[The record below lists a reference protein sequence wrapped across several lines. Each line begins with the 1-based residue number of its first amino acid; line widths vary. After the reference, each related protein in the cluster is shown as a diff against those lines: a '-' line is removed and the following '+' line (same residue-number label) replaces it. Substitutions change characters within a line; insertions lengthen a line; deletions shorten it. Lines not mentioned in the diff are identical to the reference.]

1 MKQRLL
7 SYLVIISILVS
18 SSVAEFQV
26 NSRTISFQRDAAIA
40 MDAQGDFVVV
50 WNSYGQDGDS
60 GGIFGQLFGAS
71 GDSVGSEFQI
81 STTTTG
87 NQKAAAVAMDNTG
100 NFVVVWLGP
109 GISEDDIFAQ
119 RFDVNGQSLGNEFR
133 VNSNTDSRQLSP
145 QVAMSGTG
153 AFVVVWEREK
163 FWPPF
168 YVWDVLCQIYDCN
181 GATIGNEFEVNL
193 LLDCRYPD
201 VAMDDNGD
209 FTVVWMQDDDYHT
222 SKVVMVRQYNANGTA
237 KMDPSQVS
245 TIDFSSITRPS
256 IGMDG
261 SGHFVVVWDGDPELA
276 GQDDI
281 HARRYNFNGTA
292 IGEQFVVNTTT
303 AGAQQNP
310 QVMMNSQRE
319 FVIVW
324 NSEAEPGSN
333 ERDIFGQRYYSL
345 SERLGDEFKV
355 NTYMVG
361 DQRYP
366 AVAMRENSEFVTVW
380 QSDGQDGSE
389 YGIFGEFGPKKG
401 SAELTGDGFVNFRD
415 YCVIAE
421 EWLKEGNPLK
431 ADLVDDNKIDGQD
444 LEVFCEQ
451 WLTPRYECGE
461 VDINSDSKI
470 DFKDYGLWAGNWS
483 KQGPN
488 LNGDITGDG
497 IVNIADLKA
506 LVFHWAQTCE

>member
-1 MKQRLL
+1 MKQMSL
-7 SYLVIISILVS
+7 SCLIIISILVS
-18 SSVAEFQV
+18 SSVAEFRV
-26 NSRTISFQRDAAIA
+26 NSHTISFQRDAAVA
-40 MDAQGDFVVV
+40 MEAQGNFVVV

-60 GGIFGQLFGAS
+60 GGIFGQRFGAS
-71 GDSVGSEFQI
+71 GDPVGSEFQVN
-81 STTTTG
+81 TTTTG
-87 NQKAAAVAMDNTG
+87 NQKAPAVAMDNTG
-100 NFVVVWLGP
+100 NYVVVWHGP
-109 GISEDDIFAQ
+109 GISEEDIFAQ

-133 VNSNTDSRQLSP
+133 VNDNTYSKQRFAK
-145 QVAMSGTG
+145 VAMNDVG
-153 AFVVVWEREK
+153 AFVIVWESEK
-163 FWPPF
+163 LGTAPYAW
-168 YVWDVLCQIYDCN
+168 VICCRLYDAN
-181 GATIGNEFEVNL
+181 GLAVVEEFEVNL

-201 VAMDDNGD
+201 VAMDGNGD

-222 SKVVMVRQYNANGTA
+222 SKVVMVRQYNADGTA
-237 KMDPSQVS
+237 KMDPCEVS
-245 TIDFSSITRPS
+245 TIGFNSITRTS
-256 IGMDG
+256 IGMDSG
-261 SGHFVVVWDGDPELA
+261 GHFVVAWDGDPELA
-276 GQDDI
+276 GLDDI

-292 IGEQFVVNTTT
+292 IGEQFVVNATT

-310 QVMMNSQRE
+310 KVVINSQRE

-324 NSEAEPGSN
+324 NSETEAGSN
-333 ERDIFGQRYYSL
+333 ERDIFGQRYDSL
-345 SERLGDEFKV
+345 SERLGDEFQV
-355 NTYMVG
+355 NTYMVS

-366 AVAMRENSEFVTVW
+366 AVAMRANGEFVTVW

-415 YCVIAE
+415 YCVLAE
-421 EWLKEGNPLK
+421 EWLEEGNPLK
-431 ADLVDDNKIDGQD
+431 ADLFDDNKIDGQD

-488 LNGDITGDG
+488 LNGDITGEG
-497 IVNIADLKA
+497 IVNMADLKA
-506 LVFHWAQTCE
+506 LVFHWTQTCE